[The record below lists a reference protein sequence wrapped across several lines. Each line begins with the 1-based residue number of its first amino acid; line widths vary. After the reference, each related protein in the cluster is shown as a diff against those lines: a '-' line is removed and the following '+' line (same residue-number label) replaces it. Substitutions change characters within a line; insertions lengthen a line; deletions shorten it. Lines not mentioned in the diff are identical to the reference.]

1 MNYKCLGCGA
11 ILQDNDQQNVGY
23 TKNINGKYC
32 ERCFRIKNYNDYKI
46 VEADIKEFYE
56 IIDKIKLTNSLV
68 LLVVDVMSSGSE
80 LKNLS
85 SKLRSK
91 PLIVVSKRDI
101 FSYKVND
108 QKILDL
114 IDIPCVDKIAV
125 SSDKNYNMDLLMEKI
140 NTYKRGKKVYV
151 VGLTNSG
158 KSTLI
163 NKIIYNYTDLDMNI
177 TTSMLP
183 STTLNTIDIEIND
196 TLTLVDTPG
205 IIDKGNITN
214 YLDSFY
220 LKKLLIKKE
229 IKPITYQ
236 IKCKQYILVDKI
248 LKIGFTENCNITMY
262 FSNKLIISR
271 VYKNTLD
278 GLVKKEIN
286 VLDKS
291 DIVINGLGFITVDR
305 PAKIDI
311 YTFENVEI
319 YVRNK

>member
-1 MNYKCLGCGA
+1 MNYKCLGCGVT
-11 ILQDNDQQNVGY
+11 LQDNDPQNIGY
-23 TKNINGKYC
+23 AKNISGKYC

-46 VEADIKEFYE
+46 VETDIKEFYE

-68 LLVVDVMSSGSE
+68 LLVVDIMSYGSE
-80 LKNLS
+80 LKILS

-101 FSYKVND
+101 FSYKIND
-108 QKILDL
+108 EKILNL
-114 IDIPCVDKIAV
+114 VDIPCVDKVAV

-151 VGLTNSG
+151 IGLTNSG

-163 NKIIYNYTDLDMNI
+163 NKIIYNYTELDMNI

-183 STTLNTIDIEIND
+183 STTLNTIDIEIDD

-229 IKPITYQ
+229 IKPTTYQ

-248 LKIGFTENCNITMY
+248 LKIGFIENCNVTMY

-278 GLVKKEIN
+278 ALVKRELNILNKCH
-286 VLDKS
+286 
-291 DIVINGLGFITVDR
+291 IVINGLGFMTVDR
-305 PAKIDI
+305 PTKIDI
-311 YTFENVEI
+311 YTFENVEVYI
-319 YVRNK
+319 RNS

>member
-11 ILQDNDQQNVGY
+11 VLQNNDSQNIGY
-23 TKNINGKYC
+23 TKNISGNYC

-46 VEADIKEFYE
+46 VETDIKEFYD

-101 FSYKVND
+101 FSYKIND

-163 NKIIYNYTDLDMNI
+163 NKIIYNYTNLDMNI

-214 YLDSFY
+214 YLDSYY
-220 LKKLLIKKE
+220 LKKLLIKNE

-248 LKIGFTENCNITMY
+248 LKIGLNEICNMTMY
-262 FSNKLIISR
+262 FSNKLIVSR

-278 GLVKKEIN
+278 SLVRREIN
-286 VLDKS
+286 ILDKC
-291 DIVINGLGFITVDR
+291 DIVINGLGFITIDR
-305 PAKIDI
+305 PIKIDI
-311 YTFENVEI
+311 YTLENVEI
-319 YVRNK
+319 YIRNK